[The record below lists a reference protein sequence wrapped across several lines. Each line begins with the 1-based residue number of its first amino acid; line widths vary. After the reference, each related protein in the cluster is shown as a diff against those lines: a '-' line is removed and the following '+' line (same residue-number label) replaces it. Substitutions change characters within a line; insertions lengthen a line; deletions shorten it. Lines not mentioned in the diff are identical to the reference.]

1 MAVFMATGEYFSC
14 AVWDPDLK
22 MHAISAC
29 IVPTIYALLLMV
41 LGTILPL
48 KVCPKNFG
56 LPKI

>member
-1 MAVFMATGEYFSC
+1 MATGEYFSC